1 MIPEQHTAYHTLTIF
16 HTGDKLKFGRQIA
29 WKCVALWKHSSKLV
43 ALYGQVLVA
52 STDKFW
58 WHSTDKIGGH
68 SVCVQCGGVSQQQTQ
83 EPPQEVL
90 VVVISCKFGGHV
102 MQIWWS
108 FGSAKVRCHGW
119 VVLRLRL
126 RCANLV

>member
-1 MIPEQHTAYHTLTIF
+1 MCQPVSVCPGSLANQIPSIQVIPEQHTAYHTLTIF

-29 WKCVALWKHSSKLV
+29 WKCVALWKHSSNLV

-68 SVCVQCGGVSQQQTQ
+68 SVCVCS
-83 EPPQEVL
+83 
-90 VVVISCKFGGHV
+90 VVVSVNNRHKNHP
-102 MQIWWS
+102 
-108 FGSAKVRCHGW
+108 KKY
-119 VVLRLRL
+119 
-126 RCANLV
+126 